1 MIPAIVVD
9 RPTPF
14 ERLSFLPSLSFS
26 LSLSLSLFLSQ
37 EFFCEYYY
45 EDYKRWRCGGGGG
58 VISIHFFFVF
68 FQRHKTLRNKN
79 KKKKKGEKKTRS
91 IYFHNSCVRSRTL
104 LPHRDR
110 HAVRSA
116 PTVRDYRRRHHCHWW
131 HPICRARFTHG

>member
-1 MIPAIVVD
+1 MVVD

-14 ERLSFLPSLSFS
+14 ERLSFLPSLFSS

-37 EFFCEYYY
+37 DFFVNTTIRLQTM
-45 EDYKRWRCGGGGG
+45 DGGGGG
-58 VISIHFFFVF
+58 VISIHFFWFFSKSNSTNINAKLFVK
-68 FQRHKTLRNKN
+68 Q
-79 KKKKKGEKKTRS
+79 KKKRREKNAKHLFS
-91 IYFHNSCVRSRTL
+91 YNSCVRSRTL